1 MPLAIYRRSSRNHA
15 NLPIT
20 RSTALS
26 LIFALTCLQLLYM
39 VSYVARPFWSSS
51 GEFPPFKHHIERWEK
66 KIIDLILEIVPV
78 TNYRSPNP
86 SSILH
91 PDSLSNR
98 AQATS
103 YESSTHLA
111 INTPVIPQKA
121 ASSVFPIPPSMPQ
134 CYPESAMERLSAA
147 QREFRHGQGLG
158 SVSGS
163 GSGSGLS
170 KPNAILDRYNKNG
183 LPAYDTVKKP
193 IPRSPPHNRS
203 HLSGTLELSQ
213 TPLLGSH
220 LHSYSHSSQ
229 PQHVPQSYVGS
240 QGLRSMPSL
249 PRLHREH
256 FQNTHSIEER
266 DEENDPSFKPLHQV
280 HNLNVLMRPNYI
292 ASLSHLPISYP
303 LPSRASQKS
312 PVNSLDGPQDTL
324 SAAHSIN
331 TVDSEQGQGDGSGAN
346 EELRLDRITKCHSTE
361 SYPGQFPVSEGLD
374 ASSLATAEY
383 AFREKGTIAARPFS
397 DY

>member
-20 RSTALS
+20 LSTALS
-26 LIFALTCLQLLYM
+26 LIFALTCLQLLYL

-66 KIIDLILEIVPV
+66 RIIDLILDIVPV

-103 YESSTHLA
+103 YESSTHLPV
-111 INTPVIPQKA
+111 ITPVIPQKA
-121 ASSVFPIPPSMPQ
+121 ASSVFPTPPSMPQ
-134 CYPESAMERLSAA
+134 CYPESAVERLSAA
-147 QREFRHGQGLG
+147 QREFRHGHGLG
-158 SVSGS
+158 SGS
-163 GSGSGLS
+163 GSGSGIS
-170 KPNAILDRYNKNG
+170 KPSAVIDRYSKSG
-183 LPAYDTVKKP
+183 LPAHDTVKKP

-203 HLSGTLELSQ
+203 HLYDTLELSHA
-213 TPLLGSH
+213 PLLGSH
-220 LHSYSHSSQ
+220 MHSHSHSSQ
-229 PQHVPQSYVGS
+229 TQPVPQSYIGS
-240 QGLRSMPSL
+240 QGLRSMHSL

-256 FQNTHSIEER
+256 FQNTHSIEEG
-266 DEENDPSFKPLHQV
+266 DEENNPSFKPLHQV
-280 HNLNVLMRPNYI
+280 HNLNALMRPNYM
-292 ASLSHLPISYP
+292 ASLSHLPSYP

-312 PVNSLDGPQDTL
+312 PVNSLDGPQDTR

-331 TVDSEQGQGDGSGAN
+331 TVDSERNRADDEGVN
-346 EELRLDRITKCHSTE
+346 EELRLDRLTKCHSTE